1 MDDEPSELE
10 TTVVRLF
17 VGHAETPVW
26 FSGPRDWDEM
36 CLGDDL
42 TADLRAW
49 DAAWY
54 ASRDPDDFRWTAAEP
69 EVEHRRRG
77 VELAGR
83 LAEALGPPFVV
94 QVDAVDDPDA
104 PDDPGADD
112 GAYRPPS
119 RTAVASDRPATRPEA
134 AARFRAWS
142 QEARAE
148 HDRIRAAVAD
158 GGGRW
163 VAYAPLSGR
172 TFAPGTDGSTS

>member
-1 MDDEPSELE
+1 MDDGPSELE

-26 FSGPRDWDEM
+26 FSGPRDWGEM

-54 ASRDPDDFRWTAAEP
+54 ASRDPDDFRWTAVEP

-83 LAEALGPPFVV
+83 LADALGPPFVV
-94 QVDAVDDPDA
+94 QVDAADDPDA
-104 PDDPGADD
+104 VDDPGADD